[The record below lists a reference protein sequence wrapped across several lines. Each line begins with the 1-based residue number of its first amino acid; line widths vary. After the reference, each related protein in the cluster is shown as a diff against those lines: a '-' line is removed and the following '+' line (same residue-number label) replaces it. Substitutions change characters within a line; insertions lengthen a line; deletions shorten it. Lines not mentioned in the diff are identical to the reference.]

1 MADTSAGTVEFELVS
16 PAKLLVSELVEMV
29 VIPGAEGDIGVLPGH
44 SPLIATVRP
53 GIIDI
58 HEGGKVRDR
67 IFVGGGFAEVSPNRC
82 TVLAEEATP
91 VDEINLATAEARLTE
106 AREKADVADNVGA
119 AEAARQVAIAEELVA
134 VAKQASE

>member
-16 PAKLLVSELVEMV
+16 PAKLLVSEPVEMV
-29 VIPGAEGDIGVLPGH
+29 VIPCAEGDIGVLPGH

-58 HEGGKVRDR
+58 HEGGKVHHR

-91 VDEINLATAEARLTE
+91 LDEINLATAEARLTE
-106 AREKADVADNVGA
+106 AKGKADIADNAGA
-119 AEAARQVAIAEELVA
+119 AEAARQVAIAEELIA